1 MERGA
6 READKKAAEA
16 AITNPLMSKL
26 RKGRREGGRDTNGKF
41 PLLGSLE
48 MQLQEKWKK
57 WKREGERGREGH
69 STTTKPFFRKL
80 RDWAG

>member
-26 RKGRREGGRDTNGKF
+26 RKEEWKGGVTRMANSPLSGNAVAGRNGRGGREG
-41 PLLGSLE
+41 
-48 MQLQEKWKK
+48 
-57 WKREGERGREGH
+57 GREGH